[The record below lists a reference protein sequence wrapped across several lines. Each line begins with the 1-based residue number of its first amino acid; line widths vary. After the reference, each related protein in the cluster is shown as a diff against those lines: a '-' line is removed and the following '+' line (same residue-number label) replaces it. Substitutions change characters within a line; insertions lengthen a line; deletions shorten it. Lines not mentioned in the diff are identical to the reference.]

1 MSTKTPK
8 HSFRTNA
15 RSLFLVA
22 LLVAVPAVRA
32 AEPATVFTRAQLR
45 EDLAALDGI
54 LKEMHPDP
62 AYTID
67 SAALEA
73 SKQKIASVLESGEPM
88 TRDQAWSLFATLN
101 PAFADGHLLV
111 SIPEWR
117 DGTRAHLAA
126 GGVLFPFEVQVTE
139 RGEIT
144 ILRALGGGAAPLA
157 GARIRAINGVDASEV
172 FAALMTRVPGDTPA
186 FRAGILSVRF
196 WLYYWKVFGA
206 PASYDIRLAGQR
218 RVRQIAG
225 VAAVPVIL
233 AEEADFERM
242 YRFDLLPDHAAL
254 LRVGSFVWED
264 KEKFVAFTKESFRK
278 MQAAGTKTLI
288 IDIRTNTGGND
299 DMWRE
304 GILAYIATKPYRWAS
319 HYRKRVGTPDPAKN
333 EKAGDLVDGELET
346 WIPPQT
352 DNPLH
357 FAGQVYVLTGPATY
371 SSSVVFSVVM
381 QDFGFG
387 TLVSEGAKDGVRA
400 SQTGGTRG
408 KTLPNSGL
416 TVIVP
421 RFVLIRPSGI
431 RTPPLLLADIEI
443 AHQPL
448 DPSAAIRSLLKIA
461 KEETHQ
467 PGR

>member
-1 MSTKTPK
+1 MTRE
-8 HSFRTNA
+8 HSGLIA
-15 RSLFLVA
+15 RLAVLCMAFPPA
-22 LLVAVPAVRA
+22 LCA
-32 AEPATVFTRAQLR
+32 ADAAAVFTRAQLR

-54 LKEMHPDP
+54 ISEMHPDP
-62 AYTID
+62 AYTVD
-67 SAALEA
+67 FAALDA
-73 SKQKIASVLESGEPM
+73 GKRKLAAALESGESM
-88 TRDQAWSLFATLN
+88 TRDQAWALFATLN

-111 SIPEWR
+111 SIPDWR
-117 DGTRAHLAA
+117 DGTRAHLAS

-144 ILRALGGGAAPLA
+144 ILAALGGATDRLA
-157 GARIRAINGVDASEV
+157 GERVRAINGVDSNEV
-172 FAALMTRVPGDTPA
+172 FTALMARVPGDTPA
-186 FRAGILSVRF
+186 FRAGILSQRF

-206 PASYDIRLAGQR
+206 PATYDFRLAGQR
-218 RVRQIAG
+218 RVRKVAG
-225 VAAVPVIL
+225 AAAVPVTL
-233 AEEADFERM
+233 AEETDFDRM
-242 YRFDLLPDHAAL
+242 YQFALLPDDAAL

-264 KEKFVAFTKESFRK
+264 KDRFLAFTKDAFRK
-278 MQAAGTKTLI
+278 MQVAGTKTLI

-304 GILAYIATKPYRWAS
+304 GILSYIATKPYRWAS

-333 EKAGDLVDGELET
+333 EKVGDIVDGELET
-346 WIPPQT
+346 WVPPQP

-357 FAGQVYVLTGPATY
+357 FAGKVYVLTGPATY

-387 TLVSEGAKDGVRA
+387 TLVSEGAKDWVRA

-408 KTLPNSGL
+408 KALPNSGL

-421 RFVLIRPSGI
+421 RFILFRPSAV
-431 RTPPLLLADIEI
+431 RTPPLLVPDIEI
-443 AHQPL
+443 ARQPL

-461 KEETHQ
+461 KEKAHHPE
-467 PGR
+467 G